1 MAVSPEPGRPT
12 QQEYTM
18 KTWIKTTLAASLIA
32 ATAAGAGTA
41 LARGGDCAARGS
53 EDRPHAQRM
62 APEERATHMGEQVE
76 LKLARLELALALTPE
91 QRPAWDALAAT
102 VRARTGAM
110 AERMREHRDAGRPD
124 TAVDRIARMEQMS
137 GRMHSAS
144 GELRQAVEGLYAKLS
159 DAQKIVFDA
168 DFALPGHGRFGPQ
181 ARGSR
186 GEHHGDGARHEQRR
200 HGGHEHGHGRGRG

>member
-1 MAVSPEPGRPT
+1 
-12 QQEYTM
+12 M

-41 LARGGDCAARGS
+41 FARGGDCAERGT
-53 EDRPHAQRM
+53 EDKPHAQRM
-62 APEERATHMGEQVE
+62 APEDRATYMGEQVE

-91 QRPAWDALAAT
+91 QRPAWDALAIT
-102 VRARTGAM
+102 VRAQTGSM

-137 GRMHSAS
+137 ERMRSAT
-144 GELRQAVEGLYAKLS
+144 GELRQSVENLYAKLS
-159 DAQKIVFDA
+159 DAQKTVFDA

-181 ARGSR
+181 AKGSR
-186 GEHHGDGARHEQRR
+186 G
-200 HGGHEHGHGRGRG
+200 